1 MVDKLL
7 KKSGMWHG
15 IDDVTGK
22 KIKDAFVDR
31 ELKKIYFVSSRSK
44 KVLRR
49 RVKRHGISIF
59 TRRGFDSIKDGFR
72 LASSSVDK
80 KNLFSLPRLKK
91 LKNKRYI
98 PSVYNKK

>member
-80 KNLFSLPRLKK
+80 KNLFSLPRLKT
-91 LKNKRYI
+91 
-98 PSVYNKK
+98 